1 MYAKRPGEKY
11 YKQMINTHERVEY
24 ARYVSATDTLVEV
37 LIRDGLTVVRIT
49 PEVSSKLV
57 VRRTD
62 NTYGTMAYKYDYSA
76 SQEHTFLRSSIG
88 TPDQKMV
95 AANGRY
101 LYITQAPSIATTTE
115 VYRTGKK

>member
-1 MYAKRPGEKY
+1 MHSDKLSFSNSSVYLGNDEWYSGLMYAKRPGEKY
-11 YKQMINTHERVEY
+11 YKQMINTDERVEF

-76 SQEHTFLRSSIG
+76 SQEHTFC
-88 TPDQKMV
+88 V
-95 AANGRY
+95 A
-101 LYITQAPSIATTTE
+101 
-115 VYRTGKK
+115 V